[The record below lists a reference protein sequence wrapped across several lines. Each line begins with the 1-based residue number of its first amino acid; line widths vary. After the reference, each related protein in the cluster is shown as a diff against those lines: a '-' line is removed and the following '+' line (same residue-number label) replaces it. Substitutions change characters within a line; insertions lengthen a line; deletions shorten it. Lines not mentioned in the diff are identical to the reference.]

1 MINSKIIVG
10 KDSIKKLSFESY
22 FKDLK
27 SVFLIADLQGD
38 ISGAKSMVKKALGK
52 DIKVTYFQLKASEY
66 AEISSVNKCFEMVKQ
81 AQTDLIVCVGSE
93 VALNIAKAVKYM
105 LAKKVDKFE
114 ELSQG
119 QNDTELIDNE
129 TAQKN
134 IEIISVCIGTL
145 NHQQILSGYFEIKD
159 IANNVFYRF
168 NKQVTIPCAV
178 ICDDKA
184 MDKLSS
190 INKLGIGL
198 ASLIMALVTI
208 TNETDEQKKLA
219 SLKAIEIVTKY
230 DIDSS
235 NLIVAEM
242 YAGLDFIN
250 LNNNLLNEFILTAK
264 SYTFEVYS
272 LILLLAIKNSVKNIV
287 DMLIVSDIEL
297 MGSVYGI
304 ESYCG
309 DEKLWK
315 DNFYNEIQKRLDS
328 YFADKDIP
336 KQLNEIGLN
345 SAQIE
350 DIFEELEGFYGQ
362 SETLSKLKDMVYSN
376 Y

>member
-52 DIKVTYFQLKASEY
+52 DIKVTCFQLKASEY

-134 IEIISVCIGTL
+134 IEIISVCVGAL

>member
-52 DIKVTYFQLKASEY
+52 DIKVTCFQLKASEY

-134 IEIISVCIGTL
+134 IEIISVCVGGL

-315 DNFYNEIQKRLDS
+315 DNFYNETQKRLDS